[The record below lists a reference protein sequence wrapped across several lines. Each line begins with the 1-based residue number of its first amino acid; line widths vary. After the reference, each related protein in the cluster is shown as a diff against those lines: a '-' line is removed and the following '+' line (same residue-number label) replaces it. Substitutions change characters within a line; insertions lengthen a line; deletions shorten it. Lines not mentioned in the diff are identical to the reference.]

1 MNGVHLAE
9 HFVFVVLIIVLI
21 FATITDLRER
31 LIYDRFVLVGLGA
44 VAAVR
49 FFFREEPW
57 WDYLLTGVGV
67 TFALATVAVMTGGKA
82 IGGGDIKVFGLI
94 GLALGFEK
102 FLLVFILSHLLAALY
117 ILARKLLRREK
128 IKGEAEIPFAPY
140 ILAGLILSYGWIGFL
155 K

>member
-117 ILARKLLRREK
+117 ILVRRLFRRGRAT
-128 IKGEAEIPFAPY
+128 GETSIPFAPY
-140 ILAGLILSYGWIGFL
+140 ILAGVILSYGLVGWI
-155 K
+155 

>member
-57 WDYLLTGVGV
+57 WDYLLTGLGV
-67 TFALATVAVMTGGKA
+67 TFALATVAVVTGGKA

-117 ILARKLLRREK
+117 ILVRRLFRRGRAT
-128 IKGEAEIPFAPY
+128 GETSIPFAPY
-140 ILAGLILSYGWIGFL
+140 ILAGVILSYGLVGWI
-155 K
+155 